1 MSCVLTATVS
11 QLAGAIVDT
20 HSPLRCSPPS
30 PPPRSPTELLA
41 FALVCYSLQVNGRR
55 RRPGDGGDEAVVAP
69 ELQAGG
75 FVLLRRHC
83 FVALVDAER
92 LVSLAVA
99 DHRRVVAVIRQGLHV
114 VRDLRVRKRKTD
126 HENALE
132 REDDTPRIVL
142 ELFLAVLRH
151 QLLILLLVNIH
162 QNKDC

>member
-1 MSCVLTATVS
+1 M
-11 QLAGAIVDT
+11 
-20 HSPLRCSPPS
+20 
-30 PPPRSPTELLA
+30 
-41 FALVCYSLQVNGRR
+41 
-55 RRPGDGGDEAVVAP
+55 
-69 ELQAGG
+69 
-75 FVLLRRHC
+75 
-83 FVALVDAER
+83 
-92 LVSLAVA
+92 SLAVA